1 MVIQRLHIRRML
13 LAQRVWQED
22 MEKYM
27 SKLEE
32 RIEKGDGQLAM
43 SISQLESIAKTCEWM
58 ERKQEERKEEW
69 KQFLWEWKRLGEEWN
84 ESRMSL
90 NTRLYQLD
98 KWEERWK
105 DIQSTL
111 KELASNL
118 SAEKQNWSSL
128 SEQVNQLF
136 EKVTLVSSENRF
148 SMENK
153 ETVSS
158 SISNGNNNV
167 SGIVPWKESKGR
179 EGYSHLYSFS
189 RDEFERE
196 EMLKQLDEE
205 WIDAYWEER
214 DYKDSISPLLLLE
227 SSKTLSGLPQQV
239 FFDKNKE
246 HMPDCQDVLSKEE
259 EDKPLLNKQDEE
271 DYKKRTL
278 MLMEQVGVAN
288 KSHLD
293 AILHTALRRWERL
306 SYILTDDYE
315 VFLQW
320 GVTLM
325 NRARLSTSKEQE
337 QQDLI
342 EAGRKFMKASE
353 MKDSDARIWFNWGLS
368 LCLRGSI
375 LKGEEACQLFE
386 AACEKYDKATQ
397 LDGFSFVTH
406 YNYGL
411 CLYSLGTLLTGEL
424 AAEYLHQAVD
434 HFEAALDLEPSDEKT
449 RKYLQKCQLLLKQLG
464 IVPFR

>member
-1 MVIQRLHIRRML
+1 MTCIKSYCRQWFLFLSSKSPTTCFVTLRVVHPTQALCCGGSHRPKSCGKRIILLKRKTAVSRLYLRSSLKERSSQVQRPGNHTKQVTEQNAILLLKEWIGIFLFGFITTFVTIYFYLVTKNKRWLLLIVACGMLWSISMVIQRLHIRRML

-214 DYKDSISPLLLLE
+214 DYKD
-227 SSKTLSGLPQQV
+227 
-239 FFDKNKE
+239 
-246 HMPDCQDVLSKEE
+246 
-259 EDKPLLNKQDEE
+259 
-271 DYKKRTL
+271 
-278 MLMEQVGVAN
+278 
-288 KSHLD
+288 
-293 AILHTALRRWERL
+293 
-306 SYILTDDYE
+306 
-315 VFLQW
+315 
-320 GVTLM
+320 
-325 NRARLSTSKEQE
+325 
-337 QQDLI
+337 
-342 EAGRKFMKASE
+342 
-353 MKDSDARIWFNWGLS
+353 
-368 LCLRGSI
+368 
-375 LKGEEACQLFE
+375 
-386 AACEKYDKATQ
+386 
-397 LDGFSFVTH
+397 
-406 YNYGL
+406 
-411 CLYSLGTLLTGEL
+411 
-424 AAEYLHQAVD
+424 
-434 HFEAALDLEPSDEKT
+434 
-449 RKYLQKCQLLLKQLG
+449 
-464 IVPFR
+464 